1 VVRDR
6 APRPDLSRAALSYGA
21 ALGIRDPAGLGRRLY
36 DYGRFPASPRLR
48 RAFPTP
54 ESVGD
59 HLLHE
64 NEALRRQLM
73 SGWRRRRFAGE
84 DVGWALWT
92 RPRGDPR
99 DGKTTHKLYASPVLD
114 QVRPVFH
121 AVMPIVTESD
131 AVGFKVGAELP
142 YLGRPDKL
150 VFYFAGKAEMD
161 RVAGLLEPRL
171 AEFEPHGVP
180 FTCAIGD
187 GGMLSWGMDPPGKT
201 DTSWRSWLA
210 LQLARAMTEAE
221 PDRAVDAALERTA
234 ALGVDPVTWE
244 PLSIDWERD
253 GPK

>member
-1 VVRDR
+1 VPPGR
-6 APRPDLSRAALSYGA
+6 PPLPDLSRAALEYGA
-21 ALGIRDPAGLGRRLY
+21 ALGLRDPVRLSRRLY
-36 DYGRFPASPRLR
+36 GYGRFPASPRLR

-64 NEALRRQLM
+64 NEALRHLLM
-73 SGWRRRRFAGE
+73 SGWRRRRLAGE

-99 DGKTTHKLYASPVLD
+99 DSEPTHKLYASPVLD
-114 QVRPVFH
+114 SVRPVFH
-121 AVMPIVTESD
+121 AVMPIVTDSG

-150 VFYFAGKAEMD
+150 VFYFADKAEMA
-161 RVAGLLEPRL
+161 RVARLLDRRL
-171 AEFEPHGVP
+171 ADFEPHGVP
-180 FTCAIGD
+180 FTCATGRS
-187 GGMLSWGMDPPGKT
+187 GLLSWGTDPPGKT
-201 DTSWRSWLA
+201 DQSWRSWLA

-221 PDRAVDAALERTA
+221 PDRAVDAALQRA
-234 ALGVDPVTWE
+234 DALGVDPVSWE

-253 GPK
+253 GPN